1 MRQLLFDEIRQA
13 DIKKIKH
20 YLKKH
25 AESTP
30 LGGVYWV
37 NLPEGLWDETQK
49 AHTECQPFYFAIEVG
64 GNYVRIELL
73 IRSRQRIHCKC
84 IKYANS
90 AQRNFILE
98 FADNLLTTLKIRT

>member
-1 MRQLLFDEIRQA
+1 MRQLLFDEIGQT

-20 YLKKH
+20 YLNKH
-25 AESTP
+25 AELSP
-30 LGGVYWV
+30 LGGIYWV

-49 AHTECQPFYFAIEVG
+49 AHTTCQPFYFAIEVG

-73 IRSRQRIHCKC
+73 IRSRQKLHCEC

-90 AQRNFILE
+90 DQRNFILE
-98 FADNLLTTLKIRT
+98 FADNLLSTLKIRT